1 MSSDQTAQDN
11 RPAAEKLQDALA
23 LFHQGRLEDSQKL
36 CAALLSADPR
46 YFDALHLSGLIA
58 YQDKAFDRAAEILG
72 AALDIH
78 PGSALAHNNRGLAL
92 MELKQPLRALDHF
105 DKAIALKPI
114 FASAQNNR
122 GNALRSLG
130 RFAEALAGYDTAL
143 SQKSDYADAWYNRG
157 LALHDLKQ
165 FERALQS
172 CRQALALKPD
182 YAAAHNTCGLA
193 LKELGQAQAA
203 VEAYDKALAIKPDL
217 AEGWTNRGVALQ
229 SLHKYGAALQSY
241 DQAIAYA
248 PDVAQAWS
256 NRGSVLNRLGRS
268 RKALQ
273 SYDCAVALDP
283 TFANAWNNRGV
294 TLVDL
299 GRRAEALLDYE
310 KAIALDPNNADA
322 HWNMSLCRLQLGNF
336 EQGWVGHEWR
346 WKAET
351 LVLSPRHFSEPLWL
365 GDAPLQGKTL
375 LLYADQGL
383 GDALQFCRYAK
394 LLQDRGAKVILEVG
408 KALVP
413 LLTGLDGT
421 SRVIATGDALPPFDF
436 QCPLGSL
443 PAAFKANAKNI
454 PMPAGY
460 LRAANDKLTAWRT
473 RLGAKT
479 KPRVGLVWSGN
490 TQHTNDHNRSIPLA
504 DFTKMLPPGFDY
516 VSMQR
521 EVRAED
527 MAVLRARSDIRNIG
541 EDLADF
547 SDTAALADLMD
558 VIISVDTSIV
568 HLAGAMGRPVWVLLP
583 FNPDWRWMLERSDS
597 PWYASARLYRQK
609 RAGDWTDV
617 FEAVKADVR
626 RLAGA

>member
-1 MSSDQTAQDN
+1 MSSSPPAIDN
-11 RPAAEKLQDALA
+11 KPAAEKLQVALV
-23 LFHQGRLEDSQKL
+23 LFQQGRLEDSQKL
-36 CAALLSADPR
+36 CAALLAADPR
-46 YFDALHLSGLIA
+46 YFDALHLTGLIA
-58 YQDKAFDRAAEILG
+58 YQAKAFERAAEILG
-72 AALDIH
+72 KALDIH

-105 DKAIALKPI
+105 DKAIAQKPA

-122 GNALRSLG
+122 GNALRTLG
-130 RFAEALAGYDTAL
+130 RLAEALAGYDTAL
-143 SQKSDYADAWYNRG
+143 SQKGDYADAWYNRG

-165 FERALQS
+165 FEQALQS
-172 CRQALALKPD
+172 CRQALVLKPD

-217 AEGWTNRGVALQ
+217 AEAWTNRGVALQ
-229 SLHKYGAALQSY
+229 SLQRYEEALRSY

-248 PDVAQAWS
+248 PEVVQTWS
-256 NRGSVLNRLGRS
+256 NRGSVLNRLRRS
-268 RKALQ
+268 QDALQ
-273 SYDCAVALDP
+273 SYDRAVALDP

-299 GRRAEALLDYE
+299 GQRAEALLDYE
-310 KAIALDPNNADA
+310 KAVALDPDNADA
-322 HWNMSLCRLQLGNF
+322 HWNMSLCHLQLGNF
-336 EQGWVGHEWR
+336 EKGWAGHEWR
-346 WKAET
+346 WKAAT
-351 LVLSPRHFSEPLWL
+351 LVLAPRHFTEPQWR
-365 GDAPLQGKTL
+365 GDAPLQGKTI
-375 LLYADQGL
+375 LLYADQGF

-421 SRVIATGDALPPFDF
+421 SRVIATGDALPAFDF
-436 QCPLGSL
+436 QSPLGSL
-443 PAAFKANAKNI
+443 PAAFKADANNI

-460 LRAANDKLTAWRT
+460 LRAADGKRAAWRA

-479 KPRVGLVWSGN
+479 KRRVGLVWSGN

-504 DFTKMLPPGFDY
+504 DFLKMLPPGLDY
-516 VSMQR
+516 VSLQR
-521 EVRAED
+521 DVHAED
-527 MAVLRARSDIRNIG
+527 RAALRTRADIRDIG
-541 EDLADF
+541 GHLADF

-558 VIISVDTSIV
+558 VIISVDTSVV

-609 RAGDWTDV
+609 RAGDWAEV
-617 FEAVKADVR
+617 FEAVKADVQ
-626 RLAGA
+626 RLSAT